1 MILVKSECDFGKV
14 GVGIGENQPVILLKR
29 ECDFVKVGV

>member
-14 GVGIGENQPVILLKR
+14 GVGILVKSNVILAKS
-29 ECDFVKVGV
+29 ECDFGKVGL